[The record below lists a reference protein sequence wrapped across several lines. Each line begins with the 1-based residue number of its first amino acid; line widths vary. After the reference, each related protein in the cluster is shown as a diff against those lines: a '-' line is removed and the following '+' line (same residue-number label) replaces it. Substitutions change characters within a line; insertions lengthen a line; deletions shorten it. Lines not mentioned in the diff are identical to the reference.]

1 MTNQEKLKELQQ
13 EKRNL
18 EIKLKSIESDI
29 ALYSNLQ
36 TKLEN
41 YKSSVIKEQ
50 LLDVFNIINKSNMI
64 EAQLTKNKNC
74 VNFYLGFEKTPFYTH
89 NFITEPINSEIEY
102 QFQKES
108 FEQQIKNVKNYL
120 FNLQKVLQVMDDMC
134 TKYGQLSIT
143 RPYVNNDVFKF
154 TYFEGFHKKYIVTL
168 KFGDFDE
175 SLDYTMTKIFEGYSY
190 QQTLPNGHHIKLT
203 SDSYENKI
211 NMMYKISNT
220 CSIDNLK
227 ESLSDTFAEFQD
239 TFENITIEI
248 D

>member
-50 LLDVFNIINKSNMI
+50 LLDVFNIVNKSNMI

-74 VNFYLGFEKTPFYTH
+74 VNFYLGFEKTPFCNH
-89 NFITEPINSEIEY
+89 NFVTGPINSEIEY

-108 FEQQIKNVKNYL
+108 FEQQLKNLKQYL
-120 FNLQKVLQVMDDMC
+120 FNLQKVLHIMNDVY
-134 TKYGQLSIT
+134 TKYKQLSIQT
-143 RPYVNNDVFKF
+143 GYVKNNIFKF
-154 TYFEGFHKKYIVTL
+154 TYFEEFHKKYIVRL
-168 KFGDFDE
+168 KFEDFDE
-175 SLDYTMTKIFEGYSY
+175 TVNYTMTRSFDGYSY
-190 QQTLPNGHHIKLT
+190 KQTLQNGHNIRLQ

-211 NMMYKISNT
+211 HMEYDISNKCT
-220 CSIDNLK
+220 LDNLK
-227 ESLSDTFAEFQD
+227 ESLTDTFTEFQN
-239 TFENITIEI
+239 TFENITIKV

>member
-41 YKSSVIKEQ
+41 HKSTIIKEQ
-50 LLDVFNIINKSNMI
+50 LLDVFNIANKPNMI

-89 NFITEPINSEIEY
+89 NFITEPITSEIEY

-108 FEQQIKNVKNYL
+108 FEQQIKNVKSYL
-120 FNLQKVLQVMDDMC
+120 FNLQKVFQVMDDMC

-143 RPYVNNDVFKF
+143 RPYVNNDIFKF
-154 TYFEGFHKKYIVTL
+154 TYFEGFHKKYIATL
-168 KFGDFDE
+168 KFNDFNE
-175 SLDYTMTKIFEGYSY
+175 SIDYTMTKLFEGYSY
-190 QQTLPNGHHIKLT
+190 QQTLQNGHSIKLK

-211 NMMYKISNT
+211 NMVYNISNT
-220 CSIDNLK
+220 CSIDKLK